1 MKSLMGTL
9 LFSLGLIYFL
19 YIDFFVWLKPKHYIK
34 NVHER
39 RLRLKSQ
46 FPFLPNWFVGFI
58 FFYEQTQLS
67 VWWARI
73 IGLLATLICIG
84 GLIAAIHGPF

>member
-1 MKSLMGTL
+1 M

-19 YIDFFVWLKPKHYIK
+19 YSGYFVWLKPKHYMK
-34 NVHER
+34 SVHER

-46 FPFLPNWFVGFI
+46 YPFLPDWFVGYI
-58 FFYEQTQLS
+58 FLYEQPQLS

-73 IGLLATLICIG
+73 VTLIATLICIG

>member
-1 MKSLMGTL
+1 MKSLVGTV
-9 LFSLGLIYFL
+9 LFSLGLIYFSYL
-19 YIDFFVWLKPKHYIK
+19 GFIVWIKPRHFLK

-39 RLRLKSQ
+39 RMRLKSQ
-46 FPFLPNWFVGFI
+46 YPFLPNWFVGFI
-58 FFYEQTQLS
+58 FLYEQPRLS

-73 IGLLATLICIG
+73 GIIIATLICIG